1 MKRGWTKKVK
11 AVPTCAASNDALE
24 GRHCK
29 SQPKLKR
36 RVRISVAMVG
46 LVISMGAPNLLLTRQ
61 SDRAPAAEAIS
72 NEPTASSDPVTT
84 TETAENGSVNLVEP
98 KAVEPVSVAAS
109 SSAVEQLNQPV
120 QPKVEVLPPVS
131 PVIESVQKE
140 PSLEQA
146 QNYQVKTNSEKSTIG
161 VNQSFGEVAGVR
173 ASKLTKPHAIALDK
187 KAGISGYNKSQTPAI
202 QAEKIVRIQR
212 ENRLVQKL
220 KARQIE
226 TLSQPPSAELQ
237 RPEIT
242 KTPAI
247 VVTPPLT
254 ESAVTVNAE
263 NPKQRALINRLKQ
276 TSNPAQDSL
285 TELNAQ
291 AAPSPVIT
299 PLAQPNTTLTS
310 PSRNEASVNSIVV
323 DTVEQNVAARSP
335 IVVKSNEEP
344 VFGLQQSPATL
355 APTVESLAVPL
366 KAPPTEASIN
376 PVVVDTVEQQNVA
389 QPSLAPISRES
400 PEVDLQQLPAIPEAT
415 VADSELPLETPTDS
429 SEAAILPTPESDT
442 EAQDL
447 VPSDVTSN
455 ENTVLENK
463 LEITPEIADGVPAVQ
478 DAKKELIAVVAP
490 VQDYQV
496 KPGDTLSAIARQH
509 KIQVSELIETNDLS
523 DPDLIE
529 INQNLKI
536 PTSQASNGIGQ
547 TITIINR
554 PPQSKTAASASNV
567 ASVFVIPPLSSANN
581 ISSAAYTGIGG
592 SISDAA
598 EQVTTPAA
606 YTGMGGSISDAA
618 EQVTATPVDYETQ
631 VSLTNPQDLQTDIQ
645 KLRQKYY
652 AQHRASQLMPVV
664 NETSTVATPTQKINP
679 QVRSLKSVNEPINPE
694 FRVAQ
699 AVPTSQAK
707 TKARVATAASGLDAS
722 ESIQSLRGRQVSPE
736 LPPLGGVD
744 TYFPKPNSTPLKG
757 YIWPAKG
764 VLTSGYGWR
773 WGRMHKGIDIAA
785 PIGTPILAAAPGVVV
800 RSGWNSGGYGKLVEI
815 KHTDG
820 TITRYAHNNRLR
832 VQAGQAVEQGQQIS
846 DMGSTGFSTGPHL
859 HFEVHPGG
867 KSAVNP
873 IAFLPKRVTSRK

>member
-1 MKRGWTKKVK
+1 
-11 AVPTCAASNDALE
+11 
-24 GRHCK
+24 
-29 SQPKLKR
+29 
-36 RVRISVAMVG
+36 
-46 LVISMGAPNLLLTRQ
+46 
-61 SDRAPAAEAIS
+61 
-72 NEPTASSDPVTT
+72 
-84 TETAENGSVNLVEP
+84 
-98 KAVEPVSVAAS
+98 
-109 SSAVEQLNQPV
+109 
-120 QPKVEVLPPVS
+120 
-131 PVIESVQKE
+131 
-140 PSLEQA
+140 
-146 QNYQVKTNSEKSTIG
+146 
-161 VNQSFGEVAGVR
+161 
-173 ASKLTKPHAIALDK
+173 
-187 KAGISGYNKSQTPAI
+187 
-202 QAEKIVRIQR
+202 
-212 ENRLVQKL
+212 
-220 KARQIE
+220 
-226 TLSQPPSAELQ
+226 
-237 RPEIT
+237 
-242 KTPAI
+242 
-247 VVTPPLT
+247 
-254 ESAVTVNAE
+254 
-263 NPKQRALINRLKQ
+263 
-276 TSNPAQDSL
+276 
-285 TELNAQ
+285 
-291 AAPSPVIT
+291 
-299 PLAQPNTTLTS
+299 
-310 PSRNEASVNSIVV
+310 
-323 DTVEQNVAARSP
+323 
-335 IVVKSNEEP
+335 
-344 VFGLQQSPATL
+344 
-355 APTVESLAVPL
+355 
-366 KAPPTEASIN
+366 
-376 PVVVDTVEQQNVA
+376 
-389 QPSLAPISRES
+389 
-400 PEVDLQQLPAIPEAT
+400 
-415 VADSELPLETPTDS
+415 LETPKDS
-429 SEAAILPTPESDT
+429 SEAAISPTLESDT

-447 VPSDVTSN
+447 PLPSDVTSN
-455 ENTVLENK
+455 ENTVLEDR
-463 LEITPEIADGVPAVQ
+463 LEITPEIVAGVPAVQ

-490 VQDYQV
+490 AQDYQV
-496 KPGDTLSAIARQH
+496 KAGDTLSAIARQH
-509 KIQVSELIETNDLS
+509 KIQVSELIETNRLS

-581 ISSAAYTGIGG
+581 SS
-592 SISDAA
+592 S
-598 EQVTTPAA
+598 AA

-618 EQVTATPVDYETQ
+618 EQLTATPAAYTGMGGSVSDAAEKLTTTPVDYETQ

-652 AQHRASQLMPVV
+652 AQHRASQIMPVV
-664 NETSTVATPTQKINP
+664 NETSTVPTSAQVAAPTTVVTPAQRINP

-722 ESIQSLRGRQVSPE
+722 ESIQSLRGQQVSPE

-744 TYFPKPNSTPLKG
+744 TYLPKPNSTPLKG

-820 TITRYAHNNRLR
+820 TITRYAHNHRLR

-859 HFEVHPGG
+859 HFELHAGG